1 MGDVALN
8 SELIGWIAII
18 ILLVLLFARV
28 HVAFVL
34 AFVGFFGYW
43 IVNDLTSALSIMGDT
58 VFSVIN
64 SYNFSVVPLF
74 LLMGYFAYYSGIITQ
89 LFVVSKKWVGH
100 LPGGLAQATILGGAG
115 FGAVAGSGFASTATL
130 ARTTIPEMI
139 KSGVNPRLAYGVVA
153 SVGPLAQMI
162 PPSIM
167 MIMYAIIA
175 EQPISSLLIG
185 GIMPGILAATIYM
198 MVVYILVKRNPSLA
212 PSIKR
217 PPMRERISSLKNVW
231 SFLLLALIIV
241 VGIYSGTFTA
251 TEAGAVGA
259 FAALLITVFTKR
271 FNITVL
277 KDSITQTIKTTS
289 MVFLIVSCAFIFG
302 YFLGITRIPTE
313 LSNFL
318 VSLDV
323 HRMVI
328 LIAILIMYLIL
339 GMFMDMLAA
348 MFLTLPIILPS
359 IIALG
364 FDPIWFGVLLV
375 FLAEVS
381 LVTPPFGMSLF
392 IIKGTI
398 PESDLTEII
407 KGSVPFILSDFVII
421 ALLIIFPEIIT
432 FLPDLMKQ

>member
-1 MGDVALN
+1 M
-8 SELIGWIAII
+8 STELIGWLAII
-18 ILLVLLFARV
+18 IMLVLLFLRV
-28 HVAFVL
+28 HVAIVL
-34 AFVGFFGYW
+34 ALVGFIGYW

-64 SYNFSVVPLF
+64 NYNFSVVPLF
-74 LLMGYFAYYSGIITQ
+74 LLMGYFAFYSGIVSQ
-89 LFVVSKKWVGH
+89 LFDTAKKWIGH
-100 LPGGLAQATILGGAG
+100 MPGGLAQATILGGAG
-115 FGAVAGSGFASTATL
+115 FAAVSGSGFASTATL

-139 KSGVNPRLAYGVVA
+139 RSGVHPRLAYGVVA

-185 GIMPGILAATIYM
+185 GILPGILAALVY
-198 MVVYILVKRNPSLA
+198 MVVVFTLVKRNPSLA
-212 PSIKR
+212 PPVKR
-217 PPMRERISSLKNVW
+217 APLKERVSSLKNTW
-231 SFLLLALIIV
+231 SFMILAFIIV
-241 VGIYSGTFTA
+241 GGIYSGTFTA
-251 TEAGAVGA
+251 AEAGAVSA
-259 FAALLITVFTKR
+259 FAALVLSIISGK
-271 FNITVL
+271 FNLNVL
-277 KDSITQTIKTTS
+277 KNSITQTIKTTS

-313 LSNFL
+313 MSNFL
-318 VSLDV
+318 VSLEV

-328 LIAILIMYLIL
+328 LIAIVIMFLIL
-339 GMFMDMLAA
+339 GMFMDMLAV

-364 FDPIWFGVLLV
+364 FDPIWFGVLIV

-381 LVTPPFGMSLF
+381 LVTPPFGISLF

-398 PESDLTEII
+398 PDSDLTDII
-407 KGSVPFILSDFVII
+407 RGSIPFVVSDFVII

>member
-1 MGDVALN
+1 MS

-18 ILLVLLFARV
+18 IMLVLLFARV

-34 AFVGFFGYW
+34 AFVGFIGYW

-58 VFSVIN
+58 IFSVIN
-64 SYNFSVVPLF
+64 NYNFSVVPLF
-74 LLMGYFAYYSGIITQ
+74 LLMGYFAFYSGIISQ
-89 LFVVSKKWVGH
+89 LFDVSKKWVGH
-100 LPGGLAQATILGGAG
+100 LPGGLAQASILGGAG
-115 FGAVAGSGFASTATL
+115 FGAASGSGFASTATL

-139 KSGVNPRLAYGVVA
+139 RSGVNPKLAYGVVA

-167 MIMYAIIA
+167 MIMFAIIA
-175 EQPISSLLIG
+175 EQPISKLLIG
-185 GIMPGILAATIYM
+185 GILPGVLAAIVYM
-198 MVVYILVKRNPSLA
+198 VVVYILVKRNPSLA
-212 PSIKR
+212 PTIKR
-217 PPMRERISSLKNVW
+217 APIKERVSSLKNVW
-231 SFLLLALIIV
+231 GFLILAFIII

-259 FAALLITVFTKR
+259 LAALIITIVTKR
-271 FNITVL
+271 FNLNIL
-277 KDSITQTIKTTS
+277 KDSISQTIKTTS

-313 LSNFL
+313 MSNFL
-318 VSLDV
+318 VSLEV

-328 LIAILIMYLIL
+328 LVGIVIMFLIL

-392 IIKGTI
+392 IIKGAI
-398 PESDLTEII
+398 PGSDITDII
-407 KGSVPFILSDFVII
+407 KGSVPFIVSDFVII

-432 FLPDLMKQ
+432 FLPDLMQ